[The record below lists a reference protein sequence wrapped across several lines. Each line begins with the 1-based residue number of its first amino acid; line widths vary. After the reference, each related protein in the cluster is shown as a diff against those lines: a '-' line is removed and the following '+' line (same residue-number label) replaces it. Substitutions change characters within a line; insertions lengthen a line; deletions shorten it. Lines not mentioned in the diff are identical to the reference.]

1 MIMMKN
7 GPLEVE
13 AEVSRS
19 DSMWTY
25 VAQQA
30 ISNDVDKN
38 VSVQLSRCMFLCS
51 LCLDTVYHGALLFI
65 L

>member
-30 ISNDVDKN
+30 ISTDVDKN
-38 VSVQLSRCMFLCS
+38 VSVQLSRCMFLRC
-51 LCLDTVYHGALLFI
+51 LCLDTVYHGALLYI